1 MTWAIV
7 AIDMKQIFYP
17 RRKRREKHDLGDCGV
32 GFGGKSHFLDL
43 RKEPTRAIGPLSL
56 GIIRFR
62 WIDG

>member
-1 MTWAIV
+1 MAR
-7 AIDMKQIFYP
+7 DMKQIFYP

-32 GFGGKSHFLDL
+32 GFGGGGGGKSHFLDL